1 MERRAFLVFKP
12 LALTYI
18 APMLSTELPKGPRGM
33 PLLGTLPRAFRDGLK
48 FWIEMN
54 QSYGPVAYAK
64 LAWFDLYMLNEPE
77 LVTKLFVE
85 HHRDAVK
92 DMSQLPELLQFWGM
106 GLVSLDGEPWRVRRK
121 LAAPSLQPKRM
132 SSYVD
137 SMVSAAERACGAY
150 VEGER
155 RDFHEDSMRITL
167 EIAAKTLLGF
177 DVGPEAERIAEIMH
191 TALAYFTKRM
201 FRLSQRFIPPSVPT
215 ADQRAFRRAVRDLD
229 AIIYNML
236 ADLRMRGSDEQHLLA
251 QLMRARDENGRG
263 LSDQELRD
271 EAVTMLV
278 SGHETA
284 ALTLTFAVY
293 ELARQPAVAARLR
306 EEVER
311 VAPGGRSLRAEDLP
325 QLTWAEAIAKETLRL
340 YPPGHALTR
349 RVVQPFELGGYTMPK
364 GALVGVSPYA
374 MQRNPRFYP
383 DPERFHPQRWFEG
396 AEKAPRGCYMPF
408 GDGPRVCVGSHFA
421 LAEVK
426 LVLSTLLRQLDFE
439 LGPNYELKLD
449 PGITLRPI
457 GGMPVIV
464 HRRQRHHESLHLNP

>member
-1 MERRAFLVFKP
+1 
-12 LALTYI
+12 
-18 APMLSTELPKGPRGM
+18 MLSTELPNGPKGL

-54 QSYGPVAYAK
+54 QRYGSVAYAK

-85 HHRDAVK
+85 HHRHAVK

-106 GLVSLDGEPWRVRRK
+106 GLVSLDGEPWRARRK
-121 LAAPSLQPKRM
+121 LAAPSLQPKRL
-132 SSYVD
+132 STYVD
-137 SMVSAAERACGAY
+137 SMVSHAERATAAY
-150 VEGER
+150 VHGER
-155 RDFHEDSMRITL
+155 RDFHEDSMRLTL
-167 EIAAKTLLGF
+167 QIAAKTLLGF

-191 TALAYFTKRM
+191 IALAYFTKRM

-215 ADQRAFRRAVRDLD
+215 ADQRAFRRAVRELD
-229 AIIYNML
+229 EIIYGML
-236 ADLRMRGSDEQHLLA
+236 ADCRRRGTEEDHLLA

-271 EAVTMLV
+271 EAVTLLV

-284 ALTLTFAVY
+284 ALTLTFAIY
-293 ELARQPAVAARLR
+293 ELARHPEAAAKLR

-311 VAPGGRSLRAEDLP
+311 VAPGRSLIAEDLP
-325 QLTWAEAIAKETLRL
+325 QLSWAEAVAKETLRL

-349 RVVQPFELGGYTMPK
+349 RVVTPFELGGYTIPK
-364 GALVGVSPYA
+364 DALVGVSPYA

-396 AEKAPRGCYMPF
+396 AEKAPRGCDMPF

-426 LVLSTLLRQLDFE
+426 LVLGTLLRQLDFT
-439 LGPNYELKLD
+439 LAPGYALKLD

-464 HRRQRHHESLHLNP
+464 HRR